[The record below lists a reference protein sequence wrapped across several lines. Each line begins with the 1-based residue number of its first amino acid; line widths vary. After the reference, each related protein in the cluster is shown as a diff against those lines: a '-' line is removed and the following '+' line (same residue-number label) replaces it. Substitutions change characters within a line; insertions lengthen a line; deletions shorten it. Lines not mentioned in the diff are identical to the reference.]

1 MRTQESLR
9 SYTIV
14 VFSVSTTGQGDL
26 PANARTFWKSLL
38 LKKLPATFLS
48 GVSFS
53 WFGLGDSS
61 YPKLVLFKALVGT
74 VQGVNF

>member
-1 MRTQESLR
+1 MK

-26 PANARTFWKSLL
+26 PANAKTFWKSLL
-38 LKKLPATFLS
+38 LKKLLPTFLS
-48 GVSFS
+48 GVSFT

-61 YPKLVLFKALVGT
+61 YPKLVFFKALAET
-74 VQGVNF
+74 VQDVHF